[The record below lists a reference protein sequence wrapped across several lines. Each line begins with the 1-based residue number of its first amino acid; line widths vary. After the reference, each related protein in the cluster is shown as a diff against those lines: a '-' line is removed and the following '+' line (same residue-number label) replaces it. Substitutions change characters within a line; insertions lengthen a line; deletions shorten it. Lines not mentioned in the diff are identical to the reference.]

1 MPNLRCVCARI
12 TEKDKNHNRHDAS
25 QTTTGPREQP
35 QRQQSVVR
43 MAAAAIAVPALAAL
57 AIVFVL
63 AAGNNTEQA
72 FAPPPAP
79 CAECGT
85 VINGT
90 GEGTI
95 TIPENK
101 KAEIPVP
108 TCEACDAQ
116 ISFEAFE
123 DDLKGTS
130 GTITITYIDEN
141 GVEQVIQGDVDRLK
155 VTNGGSQFV
164 LRGDL
169 FIPGWDPNG
178 IDYTL
183 QGQIDQDSVGI
194 TTLQLKAE
202 QGVTGT
208 FESQDTQVSII
219 GPDEPA

>member
-1 MPNLRCVCARI
+1 MTAEEDRNNNSNNI
-12 TEKDKNHNRHDAS
+12 DDDDFAS
-25 QTTTGPREQP
+25 QTTTGLPEQP
-35 QRQQSVVR
+35 QRHQSVVR
-43 MAAAAIAVPALAAL
+43 IAAATTIAVPALAAL

-72 FAPPPAP
+72 FAPPPLP
-79 CAECGT
+79 CPNCGT

-101 KAEIPVP
+101 KAEIPLP
-108 TCEACDAQ
+108 TCFGCDAE

-130 GTITITYIDEN
+130 GTITITYIDQN
-141 GVEQVIQGDVDRLK
+141 GVEQVIQGDVDRIK
-155 VTNGGSQFV
+155 VTNDGSQFV

-183 QGQIDQDSVGI
+183 QGQTDKDSGI

-208 FESQDTQVSII
+208 FESQDTLVSII
-219 GPDEPA
+219 GPD